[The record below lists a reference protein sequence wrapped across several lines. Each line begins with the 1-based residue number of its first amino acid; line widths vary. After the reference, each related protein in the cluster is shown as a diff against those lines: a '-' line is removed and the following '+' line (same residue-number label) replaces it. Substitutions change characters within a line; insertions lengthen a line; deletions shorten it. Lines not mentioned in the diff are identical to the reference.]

1 MFNLKLFMREEGFTA
16 EAVKECAQFAHDTEL
31 AKIRKGGLRWLMW
44 GKPNSNLL
52 IKAFDHL
59 KMVVQ
64 FRKIMRH
71 WLIFS
76 NNRVQWVKADM
87 MEAFSKWRQ
96 GDVQVAVNLERQ
108 PLEYLRRKN
117 IK

>member
-1 MFNLKLFMREEGFTA
+1 MFNLKLFMKEEGFTA
-16 EAVKECAQFAHDTEL
+16 EQVKEWAQHAHDTEL
-31 AKIRKGGLRWLMW
+31 AKIRKGGLRWMMW
-44 GKPNSNLL
+44 GKPNSKLL

-59 KMVVQ
+59 KMMVE

-87 MEAFSKWRQ
+87 MEAFGKWR
-96 GDVQVAVNLERQ
+96 
-108 PLEYLRRKN
+108 
-117 IK
+117 